1 MSHTEANRRSWN
13 AAARAHHS
21 HRPGQAAFLR
31 AGGLTVFP
39 EERDLLG
46 DLAGRRLLHLLCN
59 AGQDSLSL
67 AALGAEVTGVDVSD
81 EAVGLA
87 RRLSAES
94 DIPAQFVRADVYD
107 YLAEAGAA
115 GQYFDRVYCGY
126 GAVCWL
132 RDLDAFAA
140 GVAGILA
147 PGGRFALMEF
157 HPASNMLDRD
167 WRLAHDYPQGGV
179 LLELAGVGDY
189 VGESGAGLAPAGFD
203 PGVAGFVNPHPC
215 YLYRWGLG
223 EVVSALAGAGLRLLA
238 LREYCY
244 VNGEQ
249 PFAGMRVGADRRVY
263 PPESAPAVPLMYGL
277 AAERES
283 QRRETLP

>member
-1 MSHTEANRRSWN
+1 MRAEANRRSWN
-13 AAARAHHS
+13 AVAPAHHS

-31 AGGLTVFP
+31 AGGLTIFP
-39 EERDLLG
+39 EERELLG
-46 DLAGRRLLHLLCN
+46 ELPGRRLLHLLCN

-67 AALGAEVTGVDVSD
+67 ASLGAEVTGVDISD

-87 RRLSAES
+87 RQLSNETG
-94 DIPAQFVRADVYD
+94 IPARFLRADVYD
-107 YLAEAGAA
+107 YLAEARAA
-115 GQYFDRVYCGY
+115 AERFDLVYCGY

-132 RDLDAFAA
+132 HSLDAFAA
-140 GVAGILA
+140 GVADILA

-167 WRLAHDYPQGGV
+167 YRLAHDYPQGGA
-179 LLELAGVGDY
+179 LLELSGVGDY
-189 VGESGAGLAPAGFD
+189 VGDSGAGLAPGGFA

-215 YLYRWGLG
+215 YLYRWGVG
-223 EVVSALAGAGLRLLA
+223 EVVSALAGAGLRILA

-249 PFAGMRVGADRRVY
+249 PFSGMRAGAGRRMY
-263 PPESAPAVPLMYGL
+263 PPEGAPAIPLMYGL
-277 AAERES
+277 AAEK
-283 QRRETLP
+283 